1 MDVGARFNGTGL
13 LLFVASL
20 ILLLMGHVIRAIR
33 MTTFYTSTSGVGRF
47 DLLLSLALGYCV
59 NTVIPARL
67 GELVRV
73 LYIGKRC
80 HIRYAYVA
88 ATVACERLSDAIL
101 VGIVCFCLVATK
113 ALPDTFYRV
122 VAEVA
127 VLAVIA
133 CLLAFFTRESR
144 GLRHVMWKLVSVF
157 NLRISYGLLDLF
169 WSYSE
174 LMSRRQMLRPKYLFL
189 TAVMWGSYAASYVLF
204 GFAAHRSP
212 TLVVSQMLGS
222 PLHSMLDRAIHGR
235 LGSAEYL
242 LLAFGVIPVL
252 AILVFGLFHEKNRL
266 VRVCSS
272 LFRGQFKTWDS
283 GSTLV
288 SEHFKEH
295 SEYDFF
301 LTSLFADEDRRITGF
316 GLNAIEDA
324 VVHRLFQGGSGAI
337 TALVETDDQLLIRKF
352 AIGELKY
359 KLKQQVDWIR
369 DFQGD
374 LPLVRI
380 LADRT
385 DRAFY
390 RYDMPYSP
398 TAQDFYDVIHTAPI
412 EKSLG
417 LLGDVIQT
425 LDAFHGVHKLGSATG
440 AMVEDYCQDKV
451 ARNAATILKFVSD
464 LIPGHIYRLNDAEY
478 SLYDWNYLQDL
489 KWLGDQLQDRRL
501 SKIHGDLTIEN
512 IIIDPAQD
520 TGWYLIDPNPGNLFD
535 SPFIDWAKLRQSLHL
550 GYEGL
555 NKASNCHWKGSE
567 ISIALTRSH
576 AYDQL
581 HAMVENTLTA
591 QMGEEGHREIRFHEL
606 VNYLRL
612 TPYKIRQD
620 STKGLAFF
628 ACTSI
633 LLREYLED
641 YS

>member
-1 MDVGARFNGTGL
+1 MDVTAGLNGTGWA
-13 LLFVASL
+13 LFVAAL
-20 ILLLMGHVIRAIR
+20 GLLLMGHVFRAIR
-33 MTTFYTSTSGVGRF
+33 MTTFYTSTSGAGRF
-47 DLLLSLALGYCV
+47 ELLLGLALGYCV
-59 NTVIPARL
+59 NTIIPARL

-73 LYIGKRC
+73 LYVGKRC

-88 ATVACERLSDAIL
+88 ATVACERLSDAVVVGL
-101 VGIVCFCLVATK
+101 VCLTLVAAK
-113 ALPDTFYRV
+113 VIPPSLSIV
-122 VAEVA
+122 VAEVTI
-127 VLAVIA
+127 LTLIA
-133 CLLAFFTRESR
+133 CLFAYFTRVSR
-144 GLRHVMWKLVSVF
+144 AWRRITWKVVSVF

-174 LMSRRQMLRPKYLFL
+174 LMSRRQMLRPKYLLL
-189 TAVMWGSYAASYVLF
+189 TAVMWGFYGGSYALF
-204 GFAAHRSP
+204 GIAVQRSL

-222 PLHSMLDRAIHGR
+222 PLHSMVDRAIHGR

-242 LLAFGVIPVL
+242 ILAFGVIPVL
-252 AILVFGLFHEKNRL
+252 AVLAIGLIHETGF

-301 LTSLFADEDRRITGF
+301 LTSLFAEDDRRVTGF

-337 TALVETDDQLLIRKF
+337 TALVEADDQLLIRKF

-369 DFQGD
+369 EFQGK
-374 LPLVRI
+374 LPLVSV

-390 RYDMPYSP
+390 RYDMPFSP

-412 EKSLG
+412 AKSLG
-417 LLGDVIQT
+417 LLGNVILT
-425 LDAFHGVHKLGSATG
+425 LNDFHANHESGLATDEMI
-440 AMVEDYCQDKV
+440 AHYCQDKV
-451 ARNAATILKFVSD
+451 SKNASSILKFVAD
-464 LIPGHIYRLNDAEY
+464 LIPGNHYRLNDADY
-478 SLYDWNYLQDL
+478 SLDDWTYLRDINWLHSQL
-489 KWLGDQLQDRRL
+489 KDRRITQ
-501 SKIHGDLTIEN
+501 IHGDLTIEN
-512 IIIDPAQD
+512 IIVDPTQPS
-520 TGWYLIDPNPGNLFD
+520 GWYLIDPNPGNLFD

-555 NKASNCHWKGSE
+555 NKGANCHWTGSE
-567 ISIALTRSH
+567 LSIALTRSH

-581 HAMVENTLTA
+581 HAMVEDSLTVRLGKEA
-591 QMGEEGHREIRFHEL
+591 HREIRFHEL

-620 STKGLAFF
+620 SAKGLAFF

-633 LLREYLED
+633 LLRQYLED
-641 YS
+641 YL

>member
-1 MDVGARFNGTGL
+1 MAVVSGLTSAGLMLFIASLTL
-13 LLFVASL
+13 LLA
-20 ILLLMGHVIRAIR
+20 GHVFRAIR
-33 MTTFYTSTSGVGRF
+33 MTTFYASTSGVGRF

-59 NTVIPARL
+59 NTFIPARL

-88 ATVACERLSDAIL
+88 ATVVCERLSDALFVGL
-101 VGIVCFCLVATK
+101 VCGGL
-113 ALPDTFYRV
+113 
-122 VAEVA
+122 
-127 VLAVIA
+127 VIA
-133 CLLAFFTRESR
+133 KTLPQPFSRIVMEVGGLAGLALMLAYFTRTSR
-144 GLRHVMWKLVSVF
+144 RLRSVIWKLASVF
-157 NLRISYGLLDLF
+157 NVRISYGLLDLF

-174 LMSRRQMLRPKYLFL
+174 LMSRRQMLRPKYVVL
-189 TAVMWGSYAASYVLF
+189 TIVMWAFYASSYLLF
-204 GFAAHRSP
+204 GIAAHRSL

-222 PLHSMLDRAIHGR
+222 PLHSMLDRAIHGQ

-252 AILVFGLFHEKNRL
+252 VILAFGLFNEKSRF

-283 GSTLV
+283 GSSLV

-301 LTSLFADEDRRITGF
+301 LTSLFADEDRRVTGF

-337 TALVETDDQLLIRKF
+337 TALVEADDQLLIRKF
-352 AIGELKY
+352 AIGDLKY
-359 KLKQQVDWIR
+359 KLKSQVDWIQE
-369 DFQGD
+369 FQGQ
-374 LPLVRI
+374 LPLVSV

-398 TAQDFYDVIHTAPI
+398 SAQDFYDVIHTAPI
-412 EKSLG
+412 EKSLN
-417 LLGDVIQT
+417 LVVDVIET
-425 LDAFHGVHKLGSATG
+425 LDEFHSAHESGLATDE
-440 AMVEDYCQDKV
+440 MIEDYCSDKI
-451 ARNAATILKFVSD
+451 AKNANTILKFVSD
-464 LIPGHIYRLNDAEY
+464 LIPGDRFRLNGTD
-478 SLYDWNYLQDL
+478 YDLAAWKCLQDL
-489 KWLGDQLQDRRL
+489 DWLRSQFNDRRL
-501 SKIHGDLTIEN
+501 TQIHGDLTIEN
-512 IIIDPAQD
+512 IIIDPAQPS
-520 TGWYLIDPNPGNLFD
+520 GWYLIDPNPGNIFD

-555 NKASNCHWKGSE
+555 NKVVSCNWRGAE
-567 ISIALTRSH
+567 LSIALTRSH

-581 HAMVENTLTA
+581 HAMVERSLTERLGQDA
-591 QMGEEGHREIRFHEL
+591 HREIRFHEL

-620 STKGLAFF
+620 PTKGIAFF

-633 LLREYLED
+633 LLRDYLRD